1 MLSLAE
7 KVVRLRERKGWS
19 QQQLAGAAA
28 IGASTIAHIELGSRT
43 ACRPATLRALAGA
56 LGVPVEYFT
65 TDRPAHYLRVRL
77 ATLPPAEVAT
87 LSDLPLH
94 QRLGLLLA
102 DLEEK
107 WGEAVSL
114 TALAGRLGLP
124 IEELKALL
132 DGKARNDGAGPALL
146 FALAAEIGLPDAFLL
161 PSPSLLER
169 YAEALVLA
177 AARGLTPDAL
187 RDLILRTPGS
197 IIHPLH

>member
-7 KVVRLRERKGWS
+7 KVVRLRERRGWS
-19 QQQLAGAAA
+19 QEQLAGAAS

-56 LGVPVEYFT
+56 LGVPVEYFA
-65 TDRPAHYLRVRL
+65 TDSPAHYLRVRL
-77 ATLPPAEVAT
+77 ATLPPAEIAT
-87 LSDLPLH
+87 LNDLPLPE
-94 QRLGLLLA
+94 RLRLVLA

-114 TALAGRLGLP
+114 RVLAGRLGLP
-124 IEELKALL
+124 VEELEALL
-132 DGKARNDGAGPALL
+132 TGKARANGDGPALL
-146 FALAAEIGLPDAFLL
+146 FALAAEIGLPERFLL

-169 YAEALVLA
+169 YAEALALA

-187 RDLILRTPGS
+187 RDLILRTTG
-197 IIHPLH
+197 